1 MYAVELENIS
11 KTFSG
16 GVQANKNVT
25 LRIKKGEVH
34 GLLGENGAGKS
45 TLMNVLYGLLQS
57 DDGRIIVNGSEV
69 RFNSPHDAI
78 AQKIGMVHQ
87 HFKLIPTL
95 TVAEN
100 VVLGMEPKSSKP
112 TKSGLGTIV
121 LLSAFSIIL
130 MGLFLPVEQALL
142 GALILLLSV
151 VILYHIFRMTN
162 PSERLGLNRLGR
174 LGFVLEQIGS
184 IIATLSQNLMPIGY
198 GDAIEKIKH
207 IAEENGLDIDPM
219 AKVEDISVGLQQRVE
234 IIKTLYREADILIL
248 DEPTSVLTPQE
259 VDELFV
265 TLERFREAGKTIILI
280 THKLREPMALCD
292 RISVLRDGELV
303 GTVEKAGTSP
313 EELAQM
319 MVGRLVVF
327 RVEKTPAAPSDVV
340 LDVKNL
346 EVLDNRNLLTV
357 KGISIQVRSGEILGI
372 AGVQGNGQTEL
383 VEAIVG
389 LRKLK
394 SGSVRIAGDDITGA
408 SPRKVRAVGVS
419 HIPEDRQK
427 RGLVLGFTVEENLA
441 LGQQYLAPYAKG
453 PLTLFLDL
461 ESIQNISQETIDNH
475 SIKVLSSKSLASTL
489 SGGNQQK
496 VIVARELGTKPR
508 LLIAAQPT
516 RGLDV
521 GATEFI
527 HKELISMRDAGVA
540 ILLVSAELDEIQT
553 LSDRIAVIFDGKIMA
568 IKDPAETTS
577 NELGLLMAGHENNL
591 EKVSA

>member
-1 MYAVELENIS
+1 LYAVELENLS

-16 GVQANKNVT
+16 GVQANRNIT

-57 DDGRIIVNGSEV
+57 DEGRIIVNGSEV
-69 RFNSPHDAI
+69 RFNSPNDAI
-78 AQKIGMVHQ
+78 SQGVGMVHQ

-100 VVLGMEPKSSKP
+100 IVLGMEPKSSKP
-112 TKSGLGTIV
+112 TRSGIGICV
-121 LLSAFSIIL
+121 LLSAFAIIL
-130 MGLFLPVEQALL
+130 MGLFLPIELAFL
-142 GALILLLSV
+142 GTLILLLSV
-151 VILYHIFRMTN
+151 VILYFIFRMAN
-162 PSERLGLNRLGR
+162 LSERLGLSRLGK
-174 LGFVLEQIGS
+174 LGLVLEQIGGV
-184 IIATLSQNLMPIGY
+184 IATLSQNLMPIGY
-198 GDAIEKIKH
+198 GDAIEKIKQ
-207 IAEENGLDIDPM
+207 ISKENGLDIDPT

-259 VDELFV
+259 VDDLFV
-265 TLERFREAGKTIILI
+265 TLERFRKAGKTIILI

-303 GTVEKAGTSP
+303 GTVEKTETSP

-319 MVGRLVVF
+319 MVGRPVVF
-327 RVEKTPAAPSDVV
+327 RVEKTPATPSDVV
-340 LDVKNL
+340 LDVQNL
-346 EVLDNRNLLTV
+346 EVLDSRNLLAV

-389 LRKLK
+389 LRKPR
-394 SGSVRIAGDDITGA
+394 SGSVHIGGNDTTGA
-408 SPRKVRAVGVS
+408 NPRKVRAAGVS

-427 RGLVLGFTVEENLA
+427 RGLVLDFTVEENLA
-441 LGQQYLAPYAKG
+441 LGQQYLAPYATG

-461 ESIQNISQETIDNH
+461 ESMENISREVIDAH
-475 SIKVLSSKSLASTL
+475 SIKVQSSKSLANTL

-508 LLIAAQPT
+508 LVVAAQPT

-527 HKELISMRDAGVA
+527 HRKLISMRDAGVA
-540 ILLVSAELDEIQT
+540 ILLVSAELDEIRT

-568 IKDPAETTS
+568 IKDPAETTP
-577 NELGLLMAGHENNL
+577 NELGLLMAGHENRV
-591 EKVSA
+591 EGVSV

>member
-11 KTFSG
+11 KTFPG
-16 GVQANKNVT
+16 GVQANKNIT
-25 LRIKKGEVH
+25 LRVKKGEVH

-57 DDGRIIVNGSEV
+57 DEGRIIVNGSEV
-69 RFNSPHDAI
+69 RFNSPNDAI
-78 AQKIGMVHQ
+78 AQGVGMVHQ

-100 VVLGMEPKSSKP
+100 IVLGMEPKSSKP
-112 TKSGLGTIV
+112 TRSGISISV
-121 LLSAFSIIL
+121 LLSAFAIIL
-130 MGLFLPVEQALL
+130 MGLFLPIELALL
-142 GALILLLSV
+142 GTFILLLSV
-151 VILYHIFRMTN
+151 VILYFVFRIAN
-162 PSERLGLNRLGR
+162 LSERLGLSRLGK
-174 LGFVLEQIGS
+174 LGLVLEQIGGV
-184 IIATLSQNLMPIGY
+184 IATLSQNLMPIGY
-198 GDAIEKIKH
+198 GDAVEKIKQ
-207 IAEENGLDIDPM
+207 ISKENGLDIDPT
-219 AKVEDISVGLQQRVE
+219 ARIEDVSVGLQQRVE
-234 IIKTLYREADILIL
+234 IIKTLYREADILVL

-259 VDELFV
+259 VDDLFV
-265 TLERFREAGKTIILI
+265 TLERFRKAGKTIILI

-303 GTVEKAGTSP
+303 GTVEKAETSP

-319 MVGRLVVF
+319 MVGRPVVF

-346 EVLDNRNLLTV
+346 EVLDSRNLLAV

-389 LRKLK
+389 LRKPR
-394 SGSVRIAGDDITGA
+394 SGSVLIGGNDTTGA
-408 SPRKVRAVGVS
+408 NPRKVRASGVS

-427 RGLVLGFTVEENLA
+427 RGLVLDFTVEENLA
-441 LGQQYLAPYAKG
+441 LGQQYLAPYATG

-461 ESIQNISQETIDNH
+461 ESMENISREVIDAH
-475 SIKVLSSKSLASTL
+475 SIKVQSSKSLANTL

-508 LLIAAQPT
+508 LVVAAQPT

-527 HKELISMRDAGVA
+527 HNKLISMRDAGVA
-540 ILLVSAELDEIQT
+540 ILLVSAELDEIRT

-568 IKDPAETTS
+568 IRDPAETTTK
-577 NELGLLMAGHENNL
+577 ELGLLMAGHENRV
-591 EKVSA
+591 EGVSA

>member
-16 GVQANKNVT
+16 GVQANRNIT

-45 TLMNVLYGLLQS
+45 TLMNVLYGLLRS
-57 DDGRIIVNGSEV
+57 DEGRIIVNGSEV
-69 RFNSPHDAI
+69 RFNSPNDAI
-78 AQKIGMVHQ
+78 AQGVGMVHQ

-100 VVLGMEPKSSKP
+100 IVLGMEPKSSKP
-112 TKSGLGTIV
+112 TGSGISICV
-121 LLSAFSIIL
+121 LLSAFAIML
-130 MGLFLPVEQALL
+130 MGLFLPIELALL
-142 GALILLLSV
+142 GTLILLLSE
-151 VILYHIFRMTN
+151 VILYFVFRMAN
-162 PSERLGLNRLGR
+162 LSERLGLSRLGK
-174 LGFVLEQIGS
+174 LGFVLEQIGGV
-184 IIATLSQNLMPIGY
+184 IATLFQNLMPIGY
-198 GDAIEKIKH
+198 GDAIEKIKQ
-207 IAEENGLDIDPM
+207 ISKENGLDIDPT
-219 AKVEDISVGLQQRVE
+219 AKIEDVSVGLQQRVE
-234 IIKTLYREADILIL
+234 IIKTLYREADILVL

-259 VDELFV
+259 VDDLFV
-265 TLERFREAGKTIILI
+265 TLERFRKVGKTIILI

-303 GTVEKAGTSP
+303 GTVEKAETSP

-319 MVGRLVVF
+319 MVGRPVVF
-327 RVEKTPAAPSDVV
+327 RVEKTPATPRDVV

-346 EVLDNRNLLTV
+346 EVLDSRNLLAV

-389 LRKLK
+389 LRKPR
-394 SGSVRIAGDDITGA
+394 SGSVLIGGNDTTGA
-408 SPRKVRAVGVS
+408 NPRKVRASGVS

-427 RGLVLGFTVEENLA
+427 RGLVLDFTVEENLA
-441 LGQQYLAPYAKG
+441 LGQQYLAPYATG
-453 PLTLFLDL
+453 PLASFLDL
-461 ESIQNISQETIDNH
+461 ESMENISREVIGAH
-475 SIKVLSSKSLASTL
+475 SIKVQSSKSLANTL

-508 LLIAAQPT
+508 LVVAAQPT

-527 HKELISMRDAGVA
+527 HNKLISMRDAGVA
-540 ILLVSAELDEIQT
+540 ILLVSAELDEIRT

-568 IKDPAETTS
+568 IRDPAETTT
-577 NELGLLMAGHENNL
+577 NELGLLMAGHENRV
-591 EKVSA
+591 EGVSA

>member
-1 MYAVELENIS
+1 LYAVELENIS

-16 GVQANKNVT
+16 GVQANKNIT
-25 LRIKKGEVH
+25 LRIRKGEVH

-57 DDGRIIVNGSEV
+57 DDGRIIVDGSEV

-78 AQKIGMVHQ
+78 SQKIGMVHQ

-112 TKSGLGTIV
+112 TRSGIGTIF

-142 GALILLLSV
+142 GAFVLLLSV
-151 VILYHIFRMTN
+151 VILYHIFRMAN
-162 PSERLGLNRLGR
+162 PSKRLGLSRLGR
-174 LGFVLEQIGS
+174 LGFVLEQIGGV
-184 IIATLSQNLMPIGY
+184 IATLSQNLMPIGY

-207 IAEENGLDIDPM
+207 IAEENGLDIDPT

-265 TLERFREAGKTIILI
+265 TLERFRKAGKTIILI

-303 GTVEKAGTSP
+303 GTVEKAETSP

-319 MVGRLVVF
+319 MVGRPVVF
-327 RVEKTPAAPSDVV
+327 RVEKASATPSDVV

-383 VEAIVG
+383 VEAIAG
-389 LRKLK
+389 LRKPK
-394 SGSVRIAGDDITGA
+394 SGSVRVAGNDITSA

-461 ESIQNISQETIDNH
+461 DSMQDISRETIDTH

-496 VIVARELGTKPR
+496 VIIARELGTKPR
-508 LLIAAQPT
+508 LVIAAQPT

-540 ILLVSAELDEIQT
+540 ILLVSAELDEIRT

-568 IKDPAETTS
+568 IRDPAETTP
-577 NELGLLMAGHENNL
+577 NELGLLMAGHEGDL
-591 EKVSA
+591 EEVSA

>member
-1 MYAVELENIS
+1 LYAVELENIS

-16 GVQANKNVT
+16 GVQANRNIT

-57 DDGRIIVNGSEV
+57 DDGRIIINGSEV

-319 MVGRLVVF
+319 MVGRPVVF

-508 LLIAAQPT
+508 LVIAAQPT

-540 ILLVSAELDEIQT
+540 ILLVSAELDEIRT

-568 IKDPAETTS
+568 IRDSAETTP
-577 NELGLLMAGHENNL
+577 NELGLLMAGHESDL
-591 EKVSA
+591 EEVSA